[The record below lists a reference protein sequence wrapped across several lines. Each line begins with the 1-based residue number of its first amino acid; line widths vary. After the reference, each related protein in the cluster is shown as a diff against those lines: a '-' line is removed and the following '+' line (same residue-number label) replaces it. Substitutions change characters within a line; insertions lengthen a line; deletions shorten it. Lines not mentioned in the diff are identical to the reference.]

1 MNIYIKVEIKER
13 EFLSRFIL
21 GAYTALKGNEVYIGD
36 DELLQLV
43 EKQLN
48 PGIILEKSIPPKKSR
63 INQLKNYKKKCIIT
77 SLDEKED

>member
-43 EKQLN
+43 EKN
-48 PGIILEKSIPPKKSR
+48 
-63 INQLKNYKKKCIIT
+63 N
-77 SLDEKED
+77 

>member
-1 MNIYIKVEIKER
+1 MNVYIKVEIKER

-43 EKQLN
+43 EKKKLN
-48 PGIILEKSIPPKKSR
+48 PGIILEKSIPPKKLR
-63 INQLKNYKKKCIIT
+63 INQLKNYKKK
-77 SLDEKED
+77 

>member
-1 MNIYIKVEIKER
+1 MNVYIKVEIKER

-43 EKQLN
+43 ETKELN
-48 PGIILEKSIPPKKSR
+48 PGIILE
-63 INQLKNYKKKCIIT
+63 
-77 SLDEKED
+77 